1 MYRIMVLAEET
12 ANNSSTYR
20 FFKIKT
26 SKGYK
31 IYETDDK
38 TELEQQV
45 EDMLNGDYRK
55 KDLLV
60 VNMID
65 YSIETD
71 IDDANEDTPVDNGS
85 TPEPTNPNSS
95 VLPIGGSDNDSGD

>member
-1 MYRIMVLAEET
+1 MYRIMTVVEET

-20 FFKIKT
+20 FYKVKT

-38 TELEQQV
+38 AVLEQQV

-71 IDDANEDTPVDNGS
+71 IDDMEES
-85 TPEPTNPNSS
+85 TTNEPTNTEPTEPSFQKKH
-95 VLPIGGSDNDSGD
+95 

>member
-1 MYRIMVLAEET
+1 MYRIMVLAEES

-20 FFKIKT
+20 FYKVKT
-26 SKGYK
+26 AKGYK

-38 TELEQQV
+38 AELEQQV

-60 VNMID
+60 VNLID
-65 YSIETD
+65 YTIETD
-71 IDDANEDTPVDNGS
+71 IDVADGTETIPNGSITPV
-85 TPEPTNPNSS
+85 
-95 VLPIGGSDNDSGD
+95 GGF

>member
-1 MYRIMVLAEET
+1 MYRIMILAEEA

-31 IYETDDK
+31 IYETNDK
-38 TELEQQV
+38 AELEQQV

-55 KDLLV
+55 KDLLIV
-60 VNMID
+60 DMID
-65 YSIETD
+65 YTIETD
-71 IDDANEDTPVDNGS
+71 IDTSFPATS
-85 TPEPTNPNSS
+85 IA
-95 VLPIGGSDNDSGD
+95 PIGGI